1 MSPSRQMHCAQRYLE
16 QKYPLTL
23 KIERNPV
30 GKLSNIMK
38 DDYKNFCLSGNY
50 VESIDPWKCTC

>member
-1 MSPSRQMHCAQRYLE
+1 MHCAQRYLE

-30 GKLSNIMK
+30 GKLSNIVK
-38 DDYKNFCLSGNY
+38 DDYKNFCLNGNY
-50 VESIDPWKCTC
+50 VEGIDPWKCTC